1 MSVMVNSGEI
11 NGIPVHAHRYLLT
24 DLLRDELG
32 FEGVVVSDWEDI
44 RYLYTRHMV
53 AEDNKEAT
61 RMGIEAGIDM
71 SMVPFDLEFSE
82 ALVEL
87 VQEGTISMERID
99 LSVRRILNEMGVGL
113 FATADMPPALDS
125 YPDKSQFEGPAAR
138 GLGIHHGPEE

>member
-11 NGIPVHAHRYLLT
+11 NGIPVHANRYLLT

-87 VQEGTISMERID
+87 VPEGTISMERID
-99 LSVRRILNEMGVGL
+99 LSVRRIP
-113 FATADMPPALDS
+113 T
-125 YPDKSQFEGPAAR
+125 
-138 GLGIHHGPEE
+138 